1 MIRLTLCQNSSQ
13 PRKTTSRK
21 NTSSLLF
28 KDATL
33 GGKHPLK
40 SLTRPIVLIRSII
53 STTQSTPYSEK
64 TAHDPCLPCRAKVP
78 AATGVEMSK
87 RSKLHIWQRPVQAVQ
102 LRSQLRCQLRRFL
115 ASFGCFGSR
124 VGIVLRMFAEIVRAM
139 AASWPGEA
147 VKRVSYFEVY
157 NGIYI
162 YIGCYRIF

>member
-1 MIRLTLCQNSSQ
+1 MIRLTLCQDSSQ

-40 SLTRPIVLIRSII
+40 SLTRPKVLIRSII

-102 LRSQLRCQLRRFL
+102 LRCQLRRFL

-139 AASWPGEA
+139 AAS
-147 VKRVSYFEVY
+147 
-157 NGIYI
+157 
-162 YIGCYRIF
+162 